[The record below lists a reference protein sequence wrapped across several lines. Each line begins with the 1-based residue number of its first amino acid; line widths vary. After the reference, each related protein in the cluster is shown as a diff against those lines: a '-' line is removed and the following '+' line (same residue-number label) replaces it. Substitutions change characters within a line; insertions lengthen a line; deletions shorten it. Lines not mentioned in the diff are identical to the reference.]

1 MEISTRGLELIK
13 KSEGLRL
20 QAYQDVIGKW
30 TIGYGHLIKLPEEK
44 GLLDFHISETYA
56 ENLLLKDVQDAVK
69 CVNDK
74 VLVLLTQSQFDA
86 LVSFTFNLGCGALNR
101 STLLRLLNAGEYAR
115 ASEQFLLWDK
125 AGGKPVAGLSIRRQ
139 EEKRMFDES

>member
-30 TIGYGHLIKLPEEK
+30 TIGYGHLIKFPEEQ
-44 GLLDFHISETYA
+44 GLLDFHISDTFA
-56 ENLLLKDVQDAVK
+56 ENLLLRDVQDAVK

-74 VLVLLTQSQFDA
+74 VQVLLTQPQFDA

-125 AGGKPVAGLSIRRQ
+125 AGGKPVAGLTKRRQ